1 MEKKS
6 NWEEF
11 KKILDQNRITK
22 LYHFTDRD
30 NLESIIKNGG
40 LYSWADCIDKG
51 ITIAKPGGGDLSR
64 SLDKRDGLENYVRLS
79 FAHDHPMMYVAMN
92 DDRISNPVI
101 LEIDIETALLEGS
114 LYADRN
120 ATRNGANVGETP
132 DDLRNIH
139 FGLFNRPMRYFD
151 MDDDGKMYY
160 QAEVLVKNFVPLKYI
175 KNIGNFGIAL
185 PAQPHKIQAKIP
197 YTAQITRNTPTAFIF
212 LIDQSVSMQR
222 MTTFNGEQMPMS
234 EAVARIV
241 NNQINELVLRC
252 IKTNEVRHYYD
263 IAAIGYSTNAY
274 SAWNGELEGRDFVTP
289 QELKEHPFKV
299 ITTKKETRT
308 RRGVLVKE
316 VQKTQWLEARHDGS
330 WTHVHEAFARAKSL
344 LGQWME
350 EHHDK
355 DCYPPTI
362 INITDGVFN
371 GTTKQNVLQLS
382 NELKSMFTNDG
393 NVLLF
398 NIHIVPN
405 GGESVV
411 FPISKTE
418 IKGDKYGETLYEM
431 SSLLPLRY
439 NQPISEVRKDKSDDR
454 HVAMAVNADM
464 STLIQLMDIGTP
476 TNISQSK

>member
-30 NLESIIKNGG
+30 NLESIIMNGG

-120 ATRNGANVGETP
+120 ATRNGANVGGTP

-151 MDDDGKMYY
+151 MDDEGKMYY
-160 QAEVLVKNFVPLKYI
+160 QAEVLVKNFIPLKYI

-222 MTTFNGEQMPMS
+222 MTTFNREQMPMS

-274 SAWNGELEGRDFVTP
+274 SAWSGEP
-289 QELKEHPFKV
+289 
-299 ITTKKETRT
+299 
-308 RRGVLVKE
+308 
-316 VQKTQWLEARHDGS
+316 
-330 WTHVHEAFARAKSL
+330 
-344 LGQWME
+344 
-350 EHHDK
+350 
-355 DCYPPTI
+355 
-362 INITDGVFN
+362 
-371 GTTKQNVLQLS
+371 
-382 NELKSMFTNDG
+382 
-393 NVLLF
+393 
-398 NIHIVPN
+398 
-405 GGESVV
+405 
-411 FPISKTE
+411 
-418 IKGDKYGETLYEM
+418 
-431 SSLLPLRY
+431 
-439 NQPISEVRKDKSDDR
+439 
-454 HVAMAVNADM
+454 
-464 STLIQLMDIGTP
+464 
-476 TNISQSK
+476 